1 MPLQLHRVP
10 PSPSPSF
17 NELTQCICE
26 SYAVP
31 LNRLWRL
38 FRHDPTPTGFIE
50 LRDRLQREYRAD
62 ATRACWLTVVDTDIG
77 DKIVGA
83 ALWHT
88 YRENPYPVYE
98 EHPVEAYW
106 WPEGVQEADRL
117 NLESF
122 IEATDLGKLA
132 YEACGF
138 VYSGT
143 NYMES
148 AKRNASAQW
157 RELEREMQYVLLFLS
172 SR

>member
-106 WPEGVQEADRL
+106 WPEGEFFFLCCLWWRW
-117 NLESF
+117 F
-122 IEATDLGKLA
+122 GGK
-132 YEACGF
+132 GR
-138 VYSGT
+138 GGWGW
-143 NYMES
+143 MGG
-148 AKRNASAQW
+148 
-157 RELEREMQYVLLFLS
+157 
-172 SR
+172 